1 MIIRIVPTEDIAP
14 VNATQERLVAVDTNG
29 IGWKKLSEPRLKYK
43 VSYAADCHDLDEFV
57 NFYLEEYGLTWKA
70 LDTGD
75 DGYHNGSYMSA
86 DVRVGQEIEDDLDQD
101 FDRWLQGEY
110 FYAPEDGDIR
120 YWDERPGI
128 QHILQWLCN
137 RALIPEG
144 NYVVELWW

>member
-1 MIIRIVPTEDIAP
+1 M
-14 VNATQERLVAVDTNG
+14 
-29 IGWKKLSEPRLKYK
+29 SEPQLKVK
-43 VSYAADCHDLDEFV
+43 ASYAVDCHDLDKFV
-57 NFYLEEYGLTWKA
+57 AIHLEGFGLTWKA
-70 LDTGD
+70 LDTGY

-86 DVRVGQEIEDDLDQD
+86 DVRVGQEVEDDLDQD
-101 FDRWLQGEY
+101 FTRWLQGGY

-137 RALIPEG
+137 LGKIAEG